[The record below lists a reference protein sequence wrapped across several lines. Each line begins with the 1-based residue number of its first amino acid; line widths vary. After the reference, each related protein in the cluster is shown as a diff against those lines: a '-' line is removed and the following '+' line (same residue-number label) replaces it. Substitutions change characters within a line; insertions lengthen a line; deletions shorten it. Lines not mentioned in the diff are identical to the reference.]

1 MKIWEEVARLEQQES
16 VEELWAVL
24 LKALSDLGFDYAI
37 YLTIGAD
44 GEEALMRS
52 NIPQI
57 YDLIQVK
64 DDPFFEHCCNSY
76 EPIFTGIEFAQ
87 GYEALTEEELE
98 FIRQASVATGFI
110 SGVALPMRLSGSE
123 RYGGFNLGTRLKRDD
138 FLAKIEDQLE
148 PLRFLC
154 LIAHRRIEEICHGLV
169 NGSANGKADFR
180 SLLVAPQISD
190 DVQLSPRERE
200 VIYLFSQGLST
211 KECAI
216 ACNISPNTVAEYSKN
231 AYKKLSARNRVEAV
245 NRFFELNQSD
255 G

>member
-37 YLTIGAD
+37 YLTIGEG
-44 GEEALMRS
+44 GEEAFMRT

-57 YDLIQVK
+57 YDLIQLK
-64 DDPFFEHCCNSY
+64 DDPFFLYCCDSY
-76 EPIFTGIEFAQ
+76 EPVLTGIEFAPD
-87 GYEALTEEELE
+87 YDFMSKDELD
-98 FIRQASVATGFI
+98 FVRKASEATGFI

-123 RYGGFNLGTRLKRDD
+123 RYGGFNLGTRLKRDA

-148 PLRFLC
+148 HLRFLC
-154 LIAHRRIEEICHGLV
+154 LIAHRRIEEISHSPL
-169 NGSANGKADFR
+169 NGNGKADFR
-180 SLLVAPQISD
+180 LLLVAPQTAH

-231 AYKKLSARNRVEAV
+231 AYKKLGARNRVEAV